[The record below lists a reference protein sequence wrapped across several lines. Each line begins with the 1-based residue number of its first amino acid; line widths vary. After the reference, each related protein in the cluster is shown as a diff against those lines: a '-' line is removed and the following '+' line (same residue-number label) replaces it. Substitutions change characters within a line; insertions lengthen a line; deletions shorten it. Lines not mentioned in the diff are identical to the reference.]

1 MNITEYKKMIEKD
14 NSFLEDEVNID
25 SASLSI
31 PTLVSK
37 YQQAIYEESM
47 ILKFMITEKD
57 KVKRDRWN
65 YYLRKADPEVYK
77 KEPFDHKILR
87 SDVDIFLN
95 ADELYSVATAKVKEQ
110 ELKINLIES
119 FSKTLMNFSYS
130 VTNAIKWKKFLSGDI
145 G

>member
-65 YYLRKADPEVYK
+65 YYLGKADPEVYK